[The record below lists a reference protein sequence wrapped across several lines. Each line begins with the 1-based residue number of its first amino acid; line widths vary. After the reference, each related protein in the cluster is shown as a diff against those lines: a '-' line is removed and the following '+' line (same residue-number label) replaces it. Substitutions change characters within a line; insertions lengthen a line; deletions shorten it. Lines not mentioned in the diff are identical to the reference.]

1 MDAPQIEPTIPESPE
16 SELTALAADAIN
28 SNGRVAVGFNVASV
42 FLAFRSARPERPRK
56 ARKDLRRSC
65 LTRSR
70 CSSVAVLTLI
80 VNFICGCSS
89 SGPGPNATPIISTIS
104 PGDITAGSDSF
115 TLFISG
121 TGFSKSSV
129 GFLDGTSRP
138 TTLNNST
145 SQLEMT
151 IAAADVANANSS
163 VQITVVNPDPGGR
176 SNALT
181 FVVNPVPNGAP
192 AITSFTPPSATAGT
206 MGPFTVSIA
215 GTNFASTA
223 VANWNG
229 SPRETTFVSSSQIM
243 VNFTTEDLAA
253 QGFGS
258 VSVANPAPGGGVS
271 PSKDFPVN

>member
-1 MDAPQIEPTIPESPE
+1 M
-16 SELTALAADAIN
+16 
-28 SNGRVAVGFNVASV
+28 
-42 FLAFRSARPERPRK
+42 K
-56 ARKDLRRSC
+56 
-65 LTRSR
+65 RSR
-70 CSSVAVLTLI
+70 CSLVAVLALI
-80 VNFICGCSS
+80 LIGSFICGCSS

-121 TGFSKSSV
+121 TGFSNSSV

-163 VQITVVNPDPGGR
+163 VQITVVNPEPGGR

-215 GTNFASTA
+215 GTNFAPTA

-229 SPRETTFVSSSQIM
+229 SPRATTFVSSSQIM
-243 VNFTTEDLAA
+243 VNFTSEDLAT

-271 PSKDFPVN
+271 PSKDFQVN